1 MTTRRNDTARRVR
14 AGRRGRREHDK
25 HAVGQQRDRHHTTM
39 TQVAL
44 AETLYGRQ
52 VTRHARR

>member
-25 HAVGQQRDRHHTTM
+25 HAVGQQRERDHTRF
-39 TQVAL
+39 VAL
-44 AETLYGRQ
+44 YDRLYGEVRDDDR
-52 VTRHARR
+52 T

>member
-44 AETLYGRQ
+44 AETLGGRDDD
-52 VTRHARR
+52 RA